1 MQILLKPYLIF
12 MKLQKGPEYGPQG
25 MTAYDLL
32 RNTRTSQDPSNP
44 WGDLLVMDL
53 LLILFGNNPKPKTTW
68 TEITPI

>member
-25 MTAYDLL
+25 MTANDLFK
-32 RNTRTSQDPSNP
+32 NNP

-53 LLILFGNNPKPKTTW
+53 WLILVTTLNPKIPEQK
-68 TEITPI
+68 